1 MLDIHTHILPKMDD
15 GSKSVEMS
23 LEMLR
28 KSREQGV
35 TTLVSTSHYYA
46 DVESPASFRSNRAH
60 ARHKLEAALT
70 GNEPEIL
77 YGAEVMYYPGISYS
91 EEIAGLAIKG
101 TDLLLIELPF
111 IPWQSNVLD
120 ELITLQYN
128 SRLRIVL
135 AHVERYLAYEKKS
148 VFRGLFDRPFYFQ
161 CNASAFL
168 YRPTR
173 KIALELM
180 DSGLLH
186 FVGTDCHDDKD
197 RPPNMDDA
205 RKIVEKKLSPAAWKN
220 LMEDCE
226 NRFDRHRIK

>member
-35 TTLVSTSHYYA
+35 TTLVSTSHFYA
-46 DVESPASFRSNRAH
+46 DVESPMSFRSRRAH
-60 ARHKLEAALT
+60 ARKRLEEALT
-70 GNEPEIL
+70 GSEPELL

-91 EEIAGLAIKG
+91 NEIPGLAIKG

-111 IPWQSNVLD
+111 IPWQSSVLD
-120 ELITLQYN
+120 ELVTLQYN

-135 AHVERYLAYEKKS
+135 AHVERYKDIEKKA
-148 VFRGLFDRPFYFQ
+148 VFRELFERPFYFQ
-161 CNASAFL
+161 CNASAFR
-168 YRPTR
+168 YRDTR
-173 KIALELM
+173 KLAFNLM

-186 FVGTDCHDDKD
+186 FVGTDCHDNKD
-197 RPPNMDDA
+197 RPSDFDEA
-205 RKIVEKKLSPAAWKN
+205 RKIVEKKLSPAAWNN

-226 NRFDRHRIK
+226 NRFDRHRL